1 MNHFFVNVGPNTEK
15 EIPITPPEK
24 NPPEKYLKNRNQLI
38 FIVAH
43 ISTEEII
50 DIIKSLN
57 INKSVGP
64 SSIPAKL
71 LLQIPDLIIMPLCRL
86 INTSFTTG
94 KFPNALKIV
103 KVIPIHKGG
112 SSEDVNNF
120 RPISLLSIFD
130 KIMEKLMH
138 VRLYSFLE
146 CNNILY
152 ENQFGFR
159 KQNSI
164 VHALIQITEKIRESI
179 ENGKY
184 GCGIFIDLRKAFDT
198 VNHEILLKKL
208 EHYGI
213 RGTSLKWFQSYLSG
227 RKQYVYFNGES
238 SDLKPISCGVPQG
251 SVLGPLL
258 FLIYINDL
266 PKISDTLNFF
276 SVYRRY

>member
-24 NPPEKYLKNRNQLI
+24 IPPENYLKNRNQLI

-43 ISTEEII
+43 TSTEEITG
-50 DIIKSLN
+50 IIKSLN

-86 INTSFTTG
+86 INTSFTAG

-130 KIMEKLMH
+130 KI
-138 VRLYSFLE
+138 R
-146 CNNILY
+146 
-152 ENQFGFR
+152 
-159 KQNSI
+159 
-164 VHALIQITEKIRESI
+164 
-179 ENGKY
+179 
-184 GCGIFIDLRKAFDT
+184 
-198 VNHEILLKKL
+198 
-208 EHYGI
+208 
-213 RGTSLKWFQSYLSG
+213 
-227 RKQYVYFNGES
+227 
-238 SDLKPISCGVPQG
+238 
-251 SVLGPLL
+251 
-258 FLIYINDL
+258 
-266 PKISDTLNFF
+266 
-276 SVYRRY
+276 